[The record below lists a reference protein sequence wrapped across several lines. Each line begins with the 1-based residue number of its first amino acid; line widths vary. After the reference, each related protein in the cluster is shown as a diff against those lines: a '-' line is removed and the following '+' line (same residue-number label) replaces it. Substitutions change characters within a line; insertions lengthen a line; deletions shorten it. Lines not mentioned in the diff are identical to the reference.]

1 MDFDQFIKEVA
12 PLLNL
17 QWRRF
22 KRGGI
27 KRKVERRIIEIGL
40 PYLEDYLSRI
50 KRDSEE
56 RNHLSQILTVTI
68 TRFFRDKEVFDILEN
83 SIIPCIVERKGS
95 GDFRIWSIGCANGEE
110 PYSLSVLW
118 KQKFEKMFPK
128 IRLTI
133 FATDINDHLLER
145 AKKGRYKKSSLKE
158 VPEEILQRFFKM
170 ENGFYIL
177 DRSIER
183 SVEFRRH
190 DIVREEPFSEMDMV
204 FCRNLAF
211 TYFTRE
217 TQIRVL
223 EKIFS
228 SLRDDGCLIIGWDES
243 LPLTYPTLFVP
254 AYPKEKIY
262 QKFNRLHLPT
272 LPGETVSL
280 NGGEREG

>member
-27 KRKVERRIIEIGL
+27 KRKVERRIIELGL
-40 PYLEDYLSRI
+40 PHFEDYLSRI
-50 KRDSEE
+50 KRDPEE
-56 RNHLSQILTVTI
+56 RDHLSQILTVTI
-68 TRFFRDKEVFDILEN
+68 TRFFRDKKVFDILEN
-83 SIIPCIVERKGS
+83 SIIPFIVEREDS

-133 FATDINDHLLER
+133 FATDINDNLLER
-145 AKKGRYKKSSLKE
+145 AKEGRYKKSSLKE

-177 DRSIER
+177 DRSIR
-183 SVEFRRH
+183 KSVEFRRH
-190 DIVREEPFSEMDMV
+190 DIIHEEPFSRMDMV

-223 EKIFS
+223 KKFFS
-228 SLRDDGCLIIGWDES
+228 SLKDDGHLIIGWDES
-243 LPLTYPTLFVP
+243 LPLTYPTLFIP
-254 AYPKEKIY
+254 AHPKEKIY
-262 QKFNRLHLPT
+262 QKFNSLHLPP
-272 LPGETVSL
+272 LPGETVS
-280 NGGEREG
+280 